1 MVNKPGIDQTGLDRL
16 LLWLDPD
23 VEKAALKYEKI
34 RCRLIEFF
42 TNRGFQDA
50 DRLADVTI
58 DRVISKVPEVADTW
72 KGDPLYFFIGVA
84 KNIARENRK
93 PPRPVLP
100 PPPPPDPDQLEV
112 EDRCLRHCMA
122 LLLSED
128 ESTLILEYVG
138 GNIKQRH
145 EQCEKRGITANA
157 MRIRVFQIKK
167 TLRPC
172 LQECFEKHA
181 A

>member
-1 MVNKPGIDQTGLDRL
+1 MVNKSGIDQTGLDRL

-34 RCRLIEFF
+34 RRRLIEFF
-42 TNRGFQDA
+42 ANRGFPEA

-72 KGDPLYFFIGVA
+72 KGDPLYFFLGVA
-84 KNIARENRK
+84 KKIALENRK

-128 ESTLILEYVG
+128 ERTLILEYMD

-145 EQCEKRGITANA
+145 EQCERLGKTANA

-172 LQECFEKHA
+172 LKECFEKHA